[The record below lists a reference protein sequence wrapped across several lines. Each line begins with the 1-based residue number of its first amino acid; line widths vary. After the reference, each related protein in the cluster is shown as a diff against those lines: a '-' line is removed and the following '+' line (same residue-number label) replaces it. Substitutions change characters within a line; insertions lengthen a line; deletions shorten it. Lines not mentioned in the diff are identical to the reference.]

1 MVAGVGQCQN
11 GINWH
16 EYFSHNDGVLTWV
29 KPTSNRVK
37 AGSIAGWVDG
47 KGYLRIRLLGRSY
60 GVHRIVY
67 EMHYGPIPDGMEID
81 HIDHNPL
88 NNKIENLRVVC
99 RAGNMKNTSKPIHN
113 RTGVIGVSLCSRTGK
128 FLASIQV
135 DGKTKYLGRYMSIEG
150 AAEARKEAERM
161 YGFHENHGRLKK

>member
-1 MVAGVGQCQN
+1 MVADAGLSQN
-11 GINWH
+11 GISWG
-16 EYFSHNDGVLTWV
+16 EYFSYSDGNLTWI
-29 KPTSNRVK
+29 KTTSNRVK
-37 AGSIAGWVDG
+37 IGSIAGWIDG
-47 KGYLRIRLLGRSY
+47 KGYLRIRLFGKSY

-99 RAGNMKNTSKPIHN
+99 RIGNMRNKSKPIHN

-128 FLASIQV
+128 FFASIQV
-135 DGKTKYLGRYMSIEG
+135 EGKTKYLGRYMSIED
-150 AAEARKEAERM
+150 AAEARKEAEIM
-161 YGFHENHGRLKK
+161 YGFHDNHGR